1 MSPRRRVVAIMALVT
16 AVMLPSVVHAAD
28 ANQAG
33 MAAYQRGD
41 FEAAERSFQRAIAE
55 SPREP
60 LFRYHRG
67 AALTRLG
74 RWAEAVQ
81 EYETALRLNPDPA
94 LAEATRAGLAAVKP
108 LAQPRPPRRQARE
121 EVSIPLFRNGGA
133 WLADVTVNDE
143 RRARFLVDTGASIS
157 VVSPELARTLRIER
171 DPDAPLLKLHT
182 LAGVITAPIAT
193 IPSLSV
199 GGLEAVRVKA
209 VIYDIG
215 PGVDGILGNSFL
227 DRYQV
232 TVDAAGGRLLLRPR

>member
-1 MSPRRRVVAIMALVT
+1 MISARACAAIC
-16 AVMLPSVVHAAD
+16 AVLSVVTLVARVHAGD
-28 ANQAG
+28 ANQSG

-41 FEAAERSFQRAIAE
+41 FETAERLFQRAIAE

-60 LFRYHRG
+60 LFHYHRG

-74 RWAEAVQ
+74 RWVEAAQ
-81 EYETALRLNPDPA
+81 EYETALRLGPDPA
-94 LAEATRAGLAAVKP
+94 LADATRAGLAAVKP
-108 LAQPRPPRRQARE
+108 MTRPSAPRRQVRE
-121 EVSIPLFRNGGA
+121 EVSIPLFRSGGA

-143 RRARFLVDTGASIS
+143 RRARFLIDTGASIS
-157 VVSPELARTLRIER
+157 VVSPDLARNLRIER
-171 DPDAPLLKLHT
+171 DPGLAPIQLRT

-193 IPSLSV
+193 IPSLTV
-199 GGLEAVRVKA
+199 GGLEASGVKA